1 MKRRQITKSGNSK
14 QLLARLVDSPAL
26 PALVAQMPA
35 PTLKRLIDHVGLRDS
50 GALIALTTPEQLR
63 EIFEESLWQNL
74 IPGQAERLQPGK
86 FLEWLDVM
94 LDVGTAFAAERLCD
108 LGETFVVLNLAPFV
122 TVSDRSADVY
132 MAPEESTEA
141 FTEFLHD
148 LAAGDR
154 TEEFGGYFVA
164 ATHEDEWDSIRA
176 VLNELESSHGNFLE
190 RVLSRCCFQP
200 TALGFADD
208 GQPLL
213 EDETYER
220 EQRRAAKGFVT
231 PDLAAS
237 FLALARR
244 TSLDMLCAQSAYD
257 DIGQLY
263 FDRLRAASAKHD
275 PAADDSGEQPGEEI
289 AAATTPAQAAELA
302 SLKDA
307 LVTAEIVSN
316 APPKLLTGPKN
327 SREPMP
333 ELQLRLDHLQLTN
346 SHAFSARL
354 GELVFLANVLMAGSW
369 FEGGRFK
376 EAEAAQA
383 ALACANLGLDY
394 VASRLASSRD
404 RDDFVAGMLEDAPG
418 IVRLFQIGW
427 HLLQRLPRASA
438 EALIS
443 TLRSDQVREGLKN
456 KLWMLAEVEI
466 AVSEPDLLELVERG
480 EFEDVAD
487 NLLLLTLVLD
497 QRACD
502 SLRTLITSFPRYPL
516 QLNLGFRPGP
526 ATTGSQYITT
536 LRHLQRVDQF
546 LAQLGGLIRTS
557 RSS

>member
-1 MKRRQITKSGNSK
+1 MKHRQITRAGKSK

-35 PTLKRLIDHVGLRDS
+35 LTLKRLIDHVGLRDS
-50 GALIALTTPEQLR
+50 GALIALTSPEQLR

-94 LDVGTAFAAERLCD
+94 LDVGAAFAAERLCD
-108 LGETFVVLNLAPFV
+108 LGETFVVLNLAPLV

-148 LAAGDR
+148 MAAGDR

-164 ATHEDEWDSIRA
+164 AAHEDEWDSIRA
-176 VLNELESSHGNFLE
+176 VLSELESSHGDFLE

-208 GQPLL
+208 GQPLF

-244 TSLDMLCAQSAYD
+244 TSLDTLCTQSTYD
-257 DIGQLY
+257 DISQRY
-263 FDRLRAASAKHD
+263 FDRLRAASVKSG
-275 PAADDSGEQPGEEI
+275 PAADEHQDAGV
-289 AAATTPAQAAELA
+289 AASAPAQAAELE

-307 LVTAEIVSN
+307 LVTAEILSN
-316 APPKLLTGPKN
+316 APPKLLTGPKD

-346 SHAFSARL
+346 PHAFSARL
-354 GELVFLANVLMAGSW
+354 GELVFLANVLVAGSW
-369 FEGGRFK
+369 FQGGRFK

-383 ALACANLGLDY
+383 ALACSNLGLDY
-394 VASRLASSRD
+394 VASHEASIRD
-404 RDDFVAGMLEDAPG
+404 RDDLITSTLEHAPG

-438 EALIS
+438 QALIS
-443 TLRSDQVREGLKN
+443 TLRSDEVREGLKK
-456 KLWMLAEVEI
+456 KLWMLAEVES
-466 AVSEPDLLELVERG
+466 AVSHPDLLELVERG
-480 EFEDVAD
+480 EFEDVSD

-497 QRACD
+497 QRACEC
-502 SLRTLITSFPRYPL
+502 LRTLITSLPRYPL

-526 ATTGSQYITT
+526 ATTGSQYITS
-536 LRHLQRVDQF
+536 LRHLERIDQF
-546 LAQLGGLIRTS
+546 LAQLGRLIRTS